1 MLTWCEQYE
10 TSNADELAEITCEV
24 TASGVI
30 CKDIEMIDGL
40 DRNLIELLARDGRR
54 SFTALSNDLGVSQST
69 VRARLA
75 RLRGEGLMQ
84 IVALCNALLLG
95 HQVVRLMLRVRNV
108 TPSAVADGLASI
120 EQINRIALVTGAH
133 DLYLEATCRDQTQLI
148 ELMDEVRRYPGV
160 ATIQP
165 VIVTSLAKD
174 YSWAGL
180 RGTAGQSVSD
190 PDS

>member
-1 MLTWCEQYE
+1 M
-10 TSNADELAEITCEV
+10 
-24 TASGVI
+24 I